1 MSSLE
6 VAIVQRTLPIDSASS
21 ALPKGDIFMVPSF
34 YVFKK
39 GKKRMLEMTIFLY
52 TTRFFETYSSGQN
65 M

>member
-6 VAIVQRTLPIDSASS
+6 VAIVQRTLPTDSASS